1 MSVPRQVEHVLL
13 SRSTLLVLCVAG
25 TVAGSAPTAANAQP
39 GQVVFVQRALLRGS
53 VVDDADEKPIAGA
66 TVSIEVLKMQAIT
79 DSSGLFRIPNV
90 PVGKHIVL
98 VKRLGF
104 SPVSAVLNFT
114 TTDTTD
120 YDFALARQATLLPEA
135 NVITTAPVPPKL
147 AEFDERRRAGF
158 GRFITPDVI
167 EKNSNRRLSEVVA
180 MMPGPRIVRG
190 TGSNGWVAST
200 VGPSSIQRRFRLSTM
215 DVQRGA
221 DPKQCY
227 AAVMLDGNLVFTGRT
242 GEMLFD
248 LNSIGT
254 NSVSA
259 IEYYR
264 DAATVPAKFN
274 VRGEETC
281 GLVVIWTK

>member
-1 MSVPRQVEHVLL
+1 MI
-13 SRSTLLVLCVAG
+13 
-25 TVAGSAPTAANAQP
+25 TA
-39 GQVVFVQRALLRGS
+39 
-53 VVDDADEKPIAGA
+53 
-66 TVSIEVLKMQAIT
+66 
-79 DSSGLFRIPNV
+79 
-90 PVGKHIVL
+90 
-98 VKRLGF
+98 
-104 SPVSAVLNFT
+104 
-114 TTDTTD
+114 
-120 YDFALARQATLLPEA
+120 
-135 NVITTAPVPPKL
+135 APVPPKL
-147 AEFDERRRAGF
+147 GEFDERRRAGF
-158 GRFITPDVI
+158 GRFITPDI
-167 EKNSNRRLSEVVA
+167 LEKNSNRRLSEVVA

-227 AAVMLDGNLVFTGRT
+227 AAVMLDGNLVFTGRS

-248 LNSIGT
+248 VNSIGT
-254 NSVSA
+254 NSVAA